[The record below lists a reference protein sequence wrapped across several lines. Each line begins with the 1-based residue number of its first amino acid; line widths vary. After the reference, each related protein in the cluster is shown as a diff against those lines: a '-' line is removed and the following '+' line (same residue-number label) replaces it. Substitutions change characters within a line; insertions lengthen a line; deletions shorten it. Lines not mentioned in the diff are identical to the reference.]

1 MRIAL
6 ICGSLRKASLNARL
20 LSLVA
25 TRLSAAG
32 HESDVLDLK
41 DFSLV
46 AYDGD
51 LEAQGMPE
59 SCLRLKTALDRTSAV
74 VVTTPEYNFSMP
86 GHLKNTLDWLSRTKP
101 QPWRGKP
108 VLLLSASPSLVG
120 GNRGLWSLRV
130 PLEMSSALVYPDM
143 FSLAS
148 AADAFGSSGL
158 KDASMQK
165 RLDELVDHFAA
176 FAGRN
181 DPFKH
186 V

>member
-1 MRIAL
+1 MKFAL
-6 ICGSLRKASLNARL
+6 VCGSLRKASLNARL

-25 TRLSAAG
+25 SRLSSAG
-32 HESDVLDLK
+32 HECDVLDLK
-41 DFSLV
+41 NFSLP

-59 SCLRLKTALDRTSAV
+59 PCLRLKSALDRIDAV
-74 VVTTPEYNFSMP
+74 VIASPEYNFSMP

-148 AADAFGSSGL
+148 ATDAFASTGL
-158 KDASMQK
+158 KDANMQK
-165 RLDELVDHFAA
+165 RLDELVDNFSSFAR
-176 FAGRN
+176 RN
-181 DPFKH
+181 GPNAI